1 MSVAVYRVTD
11 KKCATCRW
19 WQGMRGV
26 EMRANRPYYVKADSA
41 SARCVA
47 CGDAVTA
54 GNRCLKWQK
63 WVSI

>member
-26 EMRANRPYYVKADSA
+26 EMRANRPYYVKADSSPA
-41 SARCVA
+41 ACMAGGQAR
-47 CGDAVTA
+47 TA
-54 GNRCLKWQK
+54 NTVCPRWQAWEK
-63 WVSI
+63 L